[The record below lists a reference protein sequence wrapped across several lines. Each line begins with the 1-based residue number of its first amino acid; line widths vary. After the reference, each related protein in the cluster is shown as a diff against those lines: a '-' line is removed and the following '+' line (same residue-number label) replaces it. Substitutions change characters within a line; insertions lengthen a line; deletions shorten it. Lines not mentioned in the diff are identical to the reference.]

1 MARWVETA
9 RERALLVLNA
19 SLSRDVWGREEG
31 FVWEVEEEE
40 EVVVGRY

>member
-19 SLSRDVWGREEG
+19 SLSRDVRGEEG
-31 FVWEVEEEE
+31 CVWEEEEEE
-40 EVVVGRY
+40 EVAVGRY